1 MGTVSLESLPLGFR
15 FRPTDE
21 ELIDHYL
28 RLKINGQ
35 LSVIKADDPEWF
47 FFCPRDRKY
56 PNGQR
61 SNRATDAGY
70 WKATGKDR
78 TIRSRG
84 YRSDSNPTGLIGMKK
99 TLVFYRGRAP
109 KGERTRWIMHEYRPM
124 IKDLDGTGPGQCGRK
139 HHLFVAN
146 GFDIQTSLIDE
157 EKRAIVPCPESP
169 YQNYLVEPFVL
180 CRLFRKLEEKLDA
193 PKFDEANQIGSPPT
207 LTKSSPDD
215 TSSDV
220 LQETATSDMPVGEEP
235 EVIYR
240 WSTEKLDTMTPSAP
254 GPVESVSNSNM
265 ASDLE
270 DHTTD
275 QDTPKGVAMQME
287 ENSKFYDPNY
297 DQIDFTT
304 LSPLQPQIDLWPAP
318 LSVSSPYDFG
328 NDINGFNFMD
338 GTGEQEIS
346 ISDLLEEVLQNPDES
361 SCGESI
367 YQKKL
372 DMEKDG
378 HLSNLTQSLQNVPPG
393 SLFNVPYSY
402 VDLQTIQHGMDAKE
416 VLEIQPLSGPSQAET
431 PYANQELKM
440 GYMGQPGYN
449 MVGQVSVP
457 CEYATNL
464 CHNMSRNVPA
474 NYYGQNGETGIKI
487 RSRPPQRPISDNLI
501 SQGNAPR
508 RLRLQVDISPGSTA
522 SDNVRD
528 SNKSYEEEE
537 VQSSTTGVG
546 SLGEAILRDYDN
558 IDLAQFDSVNCP
570 LQASEATEQ
579 SSTVDGQ
586 EKEHSSGHLAAGT
599 GIKIRTRQPQSQLVS
614 NSLLPEGSTPRRI
627 RLQMDTMPRSFDNDD
642 VKDSTQKKEENEEE
656 DEDELRSAVTDDSL
670 EDMDNS
676 ETDDE
681 TENEAVS
688 SSTETPEAT
697 KPSPFLD
704 GQDKE
709 SHLWKSDTIKEIA
722 EESSIE
728 LTDESRDIFEESST
742 ELTEPKLRFRA
753 KKNDMLHSSIG
764 LSESSETVVHPRRGP
779 TSLFISFGVSAV
791 VILFLVS
798 IGLFRA
804 LDLGVV

>member
-28 RLKINGQ
+28 RLKINGRSADVRVIPEIDVCKREPWDLPE
-35 LSVIKADDPEWF
+35 LSVIKTHDPEWF

-78 TIRSRG
+78 TIRSRN
-84 YRSDSNPTGLIGMKK
+84 YRSDSNPSGLIGMKK

-109 KGERTRWIMHEYRPM
+109 KGERTHWIMHEYRPM
-124 IKDLDGTGPGQCGRK
+124 IKDLDGTGPGQ
-139 HHLFVAN
+139 
-146 GFDIQTSLIDE
+146 
-157 EKRAIVPCPESP
+157 
-169 YQNYLVEPFVL
+169 EPFVL
-180 CRLFRKLEEKLDA
+180 CRLFRKPEEKLDA
-193 PKFDEANQIGSPPT
+193 PKFDEANQTGSPPT

-215 TSSDV
+215 TSSDL

-235 EVIYR
+235 EVIYG
-240 WSTEKLDTMTPSAP
+240 WSQEKFDTMTPSAP

-265 ASDLE
+265 ASDVE
-270 DHTTD
+270 DRATD
-275 QDTPKGVAMQME
+275 QDTPEGVPMQME
-287 ENSKFYDPNY
+287 ENSKLYDPNC
-297 DQIDFTT
+297 DQIDFSS
-304 LSPLQPQIDLWPAP
+304 LSPLQQQFDLWPAT

-328 NDINGFNFMD
+328 NDINGFGFMD

-372 DMEKDG
+372 DTDKDG

-393 SLFNVPYSY
+393 SLFNVPYGY
-402 VDLQTIQHGMDAKE
+402 VDPQTIEHGMDAKE
-416 VLEIQPLSGPSQAET
+416 VLEFQSRSPSRAEM
-431 PYANQELKM
+431 E
-440 GYMGQPGYN
+440 YMGQPGYN
-449 MVGQVSVP
+449 MVGHVSVP
-457 CEYATNL
+457 YEYVTNL
-464 CHNMSRNVPA
+464 FCDMSNNLSESTSMNVPA
-474 NYYGQNGETGIKI
+474 NYNGQNGETGIKI
-487 RSRPPQRPISDNLI
+487 RSRQPQRPISDNFI
-501 SQGNAPR
+501 GQGNAPR
-508 RLRLQVDISPGSTA
+508 RLRLQVDRSPGSTA
-522 SDNVRD
+522 SDNVKD
-528 SNKSYEEEE
+528 SNKSYEEE
-537 VQSSTTGVG
+537 VQSSTTG
-546 SLGEAILRDYDN
+546 
-558 IDLAQFDSVNCP
+558 
-570 LQASEATEQ
+570 ASEATEQ

-599 GIKIRTRQPQSQLVS
+599 GIKIRTRQPQSRLVL
-614 NSLLPEGSTPRRI
+614 NSLLPEGSAPRRI
-627 RLQMDTMPRSFDNDD
+627 RLQMDTVPRSIDNDD
-642 VKDSTQKKEENEEE
+642 VKDSNQKKEENEEE
-656 DEDELRSAVTDDSL
+656 DEYELQSAVTEDSL
-670 EDMDNS
+670 ETMDNS
-676 ETDDE
+676 ETDEE
-681 TENEAVS
+681 TEDEAVS

-709 SHLWKSDTIKEIA
+709 SHLSKSDTIKEIA

-728 LTDESRDIFEESST
+728 PTDESRDISEESST

-753 KKNDMLHSSIG
+753 KKNNMLHSSIG
-764 LSESSETVVHPRRGP
+764 LSESSETVVPPRRGP
-779 TSLFISFGVSAV
+779 TSLFISFGVSVV

-798 IGLFRA
+798 LGLFRA

>member
-28 RLKINGQ
+28 RLKINGRNADVRVIPEIDVCKWEPWDLPE

-124 IKDLDGTGPGQCGRK
+124 IKDLDGTGPGQ
-139 HHLFVAN
+139 
-146 GFDIQTSLIDE
+146 
-157 EKRAIVPCPESP
+157 
-169 YQNYLVEPFVL
+169 EPFVL

-240 WSTEKLDTMTPSAP
+240 WSPEKLDTMTPCAP

-416 VLEIQPLSGPSQAET
+416 VLEIQPLSGPSRAET

-464 CHNMSRNVPA
+464 CHNMSNNLSESMSRNVPA

-537 VQSSTTGVG
+537 VQSSTTG
-546 SLGEAILRDYDN
+546 
-558 IDLAQFDSVNCP
+558 
-570 LQASEATEQ
+570 ASEATEQ

-614 NSLLPEGSTPRRI
+614 NSLLPEGSAPRRI

-681 TENEAVS
+681 TEDEAVS

-697 KPSPFLD
+697 KPSSFLD

-728 LTDESRDIFEESST
+728 LTDESRDISEESST